1 MAGTFRAFARP
12 TILNPPPRDPHHKPN
27 TARVRSC
34 GDRNPFASKEA
45 AMWTVHAAFRLGDYR
60 TGEVD
65 LTPALGVAAIVT
77 VVLLMLQTA

>member
-1 MAGTFRAFARP
+1 
-12 TILNPPPRDPHHKPN
+12 
-27 TARVRSC
+27 
-34 GDRNPFASKEA
+34 
-45 AMWTVHAAFRLGDYR
+45 MWTVRAAFRFGDYE